1 MGLGSKRR
9 KVLQVKRTSWKHTST
24 LLLNFRRT
32 IMFVSLSFDLFL
44 IHHLFLIHSL
54 SFLICSFEVLVSSS
68 FSLNALLI
76 SVSDCYPNAGVYTQ
90 ATLDSFWSSVELTFY
105 LLGFCCTWKP
115 LASTSDL
122 SVTTTDMITFNSGL
136 DMCIYSSVEQLWWS
150 FLPKQFAAKICIL
163 FLLKGSIK
171 MFYRVVNA
179 LWSFLF
185 LLVICLKYF
194 KLFFIRLVC
203 N

>member
-1 MGLGSKRR
+1 MDLESQRR

-32 IMFVSLSFDLFL
+32 IIFVSLSSDLFL

-54 SFLICSFEVLVSSS
+54 SYLISSFGVLVSSS

-76 SVSDCYPNAGVYTQ
+76 SVSDRHPNAGVYTQ

-115 LASTSDL
+115 LASTSDQ
-122 SVTTTDMITFNSGL
+122 SVTTTDMITLIAVLTCVFT
-136 DMCIYSSVEQLWWS
+136 
-150 FLPKQFAAKICIL
+150 
-163 FLLKGSIK
+163 
-171 MFYRVVNA
+171 A
-179 LWSFLF
+179 LWNNCDGAFCQNSSR
-185 LLVICLKYF
+185 LKSVYCF
-194 KLFFIRLVC
+194 Y
-203 N
+203 